1 MSLNIPQST
10 QTDAEQRDI
19 LLKSLSERREAVAA
33 EIQAAGFWARMKADP
48 DFEAVLPGG
57 LLKSLYEEVDKLIDT
72 CEIIDLPNV
81 RAQRN
86 MTRKLRERIE
96 TEMNN
101 GVEKLESLRAE
112 MASIQKETEAVMA
125 APRNTSN

>member
-19 LLKSLSERREAVAA
+19 LLKSLAERREKVAT
-33 EIQAAGFWARMKADP
+33 EMQAAGFWARMKADP
-48 DFEAVLPGG
+48 DFEAVLPLG
-57 LLKSLYEEVDKLIDT
+57 LLKSLYDEVDKLIDT
-72 CEIIDLPNV
+72 CELIDLPNV

-101 GVEKLESLRAE
+101 GSEKLETLRAE
-112 MASIQKETEAVMA
+112 LETIHQETEAVMT
-125 APRNTSN
+125 APAKYQ

>member
-19 LLKSLSERREAVAA
+19 LLKSLAERREKVAA

-48 DFEAVLPGG
+48 DFEAVLPKG
-57 LLKSLYEEVDKLIDT
+57 LLKSLYDEVDKLIDT
-72 CEIIDLPNV
+72 CELIDLPNV

-101 GVEKLESLRAE
+101 GGEKLETLRTE
-112 MASIQKETEAVMA
+112 LENIQKETDAVMS
-125 APRNTSN
+125 APAQYQ

>member
-48 DFEAVLPGG
+48 DFEAVLPKG

-72 CEIIDLPNV
+72 CELIDLPNV

-112 MASIQKETEAVMA
+112 LESIQKETEAVMA
-125 APRNTSN
+125 APAQYQ

>member
-19 LLKSLSERREAVAA
+19 LLKSLAERREKVAA

-48 DFEAVLPGG
+48 DFEAVLPNG

-101 GVEKLESLRAE
+101 GVEKLETLRTE
-112 MASIQKETEAVMA
+112 LENIQKETEAAMS
-125 APRNTSN
+125 APAQYQ

>member
-19 LLKSLSERREAVAA
+19 LLKSLAERREKVAA

-48 DFEAVLPGG
+48 DFTAVLPNG

-101 GVEKLESLRAE
+101 GGEKLETLRTE
-112 MASIQKETEAVMA
+112 LESIQKETETVMTA
-125 APRNTSN
+125 TAQYQ

>member
-19 LLKSLSERREAVAA
+19 LLKSLADRREKVAA

-48 DFEAVLPGG
+48 DFEAVLPNG

-101 GVEKLESLRAE
+101 GGEKLETLRTE
-112 MASIQKETEAVMA
+112 LESIQKETETVMTA
-125 APRNTSN
+125 TAQYQ

>member
-1 MSLNIPQST
+1 MSLNIPPST

-19 LLKSLSERREAVAA
+19 LLKSLAERREKVAA

-48 DFEAVLPGG
+48 DFEAVLPKG
-57 LLKSLYEEVDKLIDT
+57 LLKSLYDEVDKLIDT
-72 CEIIDLPNV
+72 CELIDLPNV

-86 MTRKLRERIE
+86 MTRRLRERIE

-101 GVEKLESLRAE
+101 GGEKLETLRAE
-112 MASIQKETEAVMA
+112 LENIQKETDAVMS
-125 APRNTSN
+125 APAQYQ